1 MIGLRSKR
9 TTELL
14 PVQSVK
20 NGALILSGGSLR
32 AVLEC
37 QTLAFGIK
45 GEAEQRAVVAGWSSL
60 LNSLTHPLQV
70 VIRTRRLDPS
80 ALPPPAD
87 RDRALRESYRLLV
100 ESLTDARKVLDRRF
114 YVVVPWDAPK
124 SRPPKRP
131 EQFLEQRVSWVADCL
146 RRLDLQPR
154 RLSGHSLAELLRRP
168 MDPAA
173 SVQPTAIDDNLIDF
187 SDLVAPTALTEGTTS
202 LSVSGRHA
210 IALAAS
216 RYPSR
221 LHPGWL
227 GDLQAFDG
235 DLDLSLHIFPSSGPA
250 VMSFLERRIGEL
262 SSTLRI
268 LDEHGGR
275 PDPWRRSALHDAIE
289 LQDRIADGSERLF
302 DVALYMTVW
311 ADGLDELDAATGRI
325 EALLGMRLI
334 HTRRLL
340 LQMRPGLVS
349 SMPIG
354 VDKVRLQRLLST
366 SALSA
371 TFPFTGS
378 DLPTRSG
385 LLYGVNATSRSAVV
399 LDRFTLENHNAVV
412 FATSGAGKSY
422 LVKVELVRAMLSG
435 TRALVVDPEGE
446 YASILAA
453 LGGEVIQVRP
463 GTRTGIDPFRLTDA
477 SPGALDTQI
486 ATLTTFISLLAG
498 QVKPRQRGA
507 IEDAIALVY
516 ARAGFADGVPSKGLA
531 APRLID
537 VQARLRETAGL
548 EEVAHRL
555 ERFVTGSGRWLLS
568 GQESPSVSGSA
579 AYVLAGMPDEE
590 RVAAMFLVLDRIWA
604 GLASSGHQ
612 TLVVVDEAWWLMRH
626 PDTASFLFRLAK
638 TARKRRAG
646 LTLIT
651 QDVSD
656 VLARPEGEA
665 MIANSALQVLMKQA
679 PQAMPRLAELFRLTP
694 AEQSWLLNAQRG
706 EALMVAQGKR
716 VPFQVIATDEEA
728 RLIAGKGVAE

>member
-1 MIGLRSKR
+1 
-9 TTELL
+9 
-14 PVQSVK
+14 
-20 NGALILSGGSLR
+20 
-32 AVLEC
+32 
-37 QTLAFGIK
+37 
-45 GEAEQRAVVAGWSSL
+45 
-60 LNSLTHPLQV
+60 
-70 VIRTRRLDPS
+70 
-80 ALPPPAD
+80 
-87 RDRALRESYRLLV
+87 
-100 ESLTDARKVLDRRF
+100 
-114 YVVVPWDAPK
+114 
-124 SRPPKRP
+124 
-131 EQFLEQRVSWVADCL
+131 
-146 RRLDLQPR
+146 
-154 RLSGHSLAELLRRP
+154 
-168 MDPAA
+168 
-173 SVQPTAIDDNLIDF
+173 
-187 SDLVAPTALTEGTTS
+187 
-202 LSVSGRHA
+202 
-210 IALAAS
+210 
-216 RYPSR
+216 
-221 LHPGWL
+221 
-227 GDLQAFDG
+227 
-235 DLDLSLHIFPSSGPA
+235 
-250 VMSFLERRIGEL
+250 
-262 SSTLRI
+262 
-268 LDEHGGR
+268 
-275 PDPWRRSALHDAIE
+275 
-289 LQDRIADGSERLF
+289 
-302 DVALYMTVW
+302 
-311 ADGLDELDAATGRI
+311 
-325 EALLGMRLI
+325 MRLI

-422 LVKVELVRAMLSG
+422 LVKVELVRALLSG

-477 SPGALDTQI
+477 SPGALDARI

-516 ARAGFADGVPSKGLA
+516 ARAGFADAVASNGLT

-537 VQARLRETAGL
+537 VQTRLRETAGL

-604 GLASSGHQ
+604 GLASSGRQ

-656 VLARPEGEA
+656 VLTRPEGEA
-665 MIANSALQVLMKQA
+665 MIANSALQILMKQA

>member
-1 MIGLRSKR
+1 MIGLRSRR

-20 NGALILSGGSLR
+20 DGALILSGGSLR

-87 RDRALRESYRLLV
+87 HNRALRESYRSLV
-100 ESLTDARKVLDRRF
+100 ESLTDERKVLDRRF

-124 SRPPKRP
+124 SRPAKNA
-131 EQFLEQRVSWVADCL
+131 EQLLEQRVSWVADCL

-154 RLSGHSLAELLRRP
+154 RLSDHSLAELLRRP

-173 SVQPTAIDDNLIDF
+173 SVQPTASDDHLSDF
-187 SDLVAPTALTEGTTS
+187 SDLVAPTALTEGATS
-202 LSVSGRHA
+202 LSVSGRDA
-210 IALAAS
+210 IAIAVS

-235 DLDLSLHIFPSSGPA
+235 DLDLSLHILPSSAPA

-268 LDEHGGR
+268 IDDRGGR
-275 PDPWRRSALHDAIE
+275 PDPWRRAALHDAIE

-311 ADGLDELDAATGRI
+311 ADGLDDLDAATGRI

-354 VDKVRLQRLLST
+354 VDKVRLHRALST

-371 TFPFTGS
+371 TFPFSGT
-378 DLPTRSG
+378 DLPGGSG
-385 LLYGVNATSRSAVV
+385 LLYGVNTATRSAVV
-399 LDRFTLENHNAVV
+399 IDRFALENHNAVV

-422 LVKVELVRAMLSG
+422 LVKVELVRALLSG
-435 TRALVVDPEGE
+435 TRALVVDPEDAD
-446 YASILAA
+446 ASILAA
-453 LGGEVIQVRP
+453 LGGEVIQVSP
-463 GTRTGIDPFRLTDA
+463 GTRPGIDPFALTDT
-477 SPGALDTQI
+477 SPGALDTRI

-498 QVKPRQRGA
+498 QVRPRQRGS
-507 IEDAIALVY
+507 IEDAIALIY
-516 ARAGFADGVPSKGLA
+516 ARSGFADGITSKGLTT
-531 APRLID
+531 PRLID
-537 VQARLRETAGL
+537 VQSRLRATAGM
-548 EEVAHRL
+548 EDVALRL
-555 ERFVTGSGRWLLS
+555 ERFITGAGRWLLS
-568 GQESPSVSGSA
+568 GSLAPTVGNSA
-579 AYVLAGMPDEE
+579 AYVLAGLPDEE
-590 RVAAMFLVLDRIWA
+590 RVAAMFLVLDRIW
-604 GLASSGHQ
+604 GQLASSSRQ

-656 VLARPEGEA
+656 VLAKPEGEA
-665 MIANSALQVLMKQA
+665 MIANSALQILMKQA
-679 PQAMPRLAELFRLTP
+679 PQAMPRLAELLRLTP
-694 AEQSWLLNAQRG
+694 AEESWLLNAQRG

-716 VPFQVIATDEEA
+716 VPYQVIATDEEA
-728 RLIAGKGVAE
+728 RLIAGKGVSE

>member
-20 NGALILSGGSLR
+20 DGALTLTGGSLR

-80 ALPPPAD
+80 ALPHPAD
-87 RDRALRESYRLLV
+87 HNRALRESYRLLV
-100 ESLTDARKVLDRRF
+100 ESLTEERRVLDRRF

-124 SRPPKRP
+124 SRPPKSP
-131 EQFLEQRVSWVADCL
+131 EQFLEQRVSWVAECL

-154 RLSGHSLAELLRRP
+154 RLSDHSLAELLRRP

-173 SVQPTAIDDNLIDF
+173 SVQPTAVDDNLIDF
-187 SDLVAPTALTEGTTS
+187 SDLVAPTALTEGATS

-210 IALAAS
+210 IAIAVS

-235 DLDLSLHIFPSSGPA
+235 DLDLSLHIWPSNGPA

-268 LDEHGGR
+268 IDDHGGR
-275 PDPWRRSALHDAIE
+275 PDPWRRAAIHDAIE
-289 LQDRIADGSERLF
+289 LQDKIADGSERLF

-311 ADGLDELDAATGRI
+311 ADGLDDLDAATGRI

-422 LVKVELVRAMLSG
+422 LVKVELVRAMLGG

-507 IEDAIALVY
+507 IEDAIALIY
-516 ARAGFADGVPSKGLA
+516 ARAGFADGVAAKGLT
-531 APRLID
+531 APRLVD
-537 VQARLRETAGL
+537 VQTRLRETAGL
-548 EEVAHRL
+548 EDIAHRL
-555 ERFVTGSGRWLLS
+555 ERFVTGAGRWLLS

-579 AYVLAGMPDEE
+579 AYVLAGLPDEE
-590 RVAAMFLVLDRIWA
+590 RVSAMFLVLDRIWA
-604 GLASSGHQ
+604 ELASSGHQ

>member
-1 MIGLRSKR
+1 MIGLRSRR

-20 NGALILSGGSLR
+20 DGTLILSGGSLR

-45 GEAEQRAVVAGWSSL
+45 GEPEQRAVVAGWSSL
-60 LNSLTHPLQV
+60 LNSLTHPVQV
-70 VIRTRRLDPS
+70 VMRTRRLDPS

-87 RDRALRESYRLLV
+87 HNGALRESYRSLV
-100 ESLTDARKVLDRRF
+100 DSLTDERKVLDRHF

-124 SRPPKRP
+124 SRPPKDAR
-131 EQFLEQRVSWVADCL
+131 QFLEQRVSWVAECL
-146 RRLDLQPR
+146 RRLDLEPR
-154 RLSGHSLAELLRRP
+154 RLSDHSLAELLRRP
-168 MDPAA
+168 MDPTA
-173 SVQPTAIDDNLIDF
+173 SVQPTAINDDLIDF
-187 SDLVAPTALTEGTTS
+187 SDLVAPTALTEGATS

-210 IALAAS
+210 IAIAVS

-235 DLDLSLHIFPSSGPA
+235 DLDLALHIWPSSGPA
-250 VMSFLERRIGEL
+250 VMSFLERRVGEL

-268 LDEHGGR
+268 IDERGGR
-275 PDPWRRSALHDAIE
+275 PDPWRRAALHDAIE

-302 DVALYMTVW
+302 DVALYITVW
-311 ADGLDELDAATGRI
+311 AEGLDELEAATGRI

-349 SMPIG
+349 SMPLG

-378 DLPTRSG
+378 DLPARSG
-385 LLYGVNATSRSAVV
+385 LLYGVNTATRSAVV
-399 LDRFTLENHNAVV
+399 IDRFTLENHNAVV
-412 FATSGAGKSY
+412 FATSGAGKSF
-422 LVKVELVRAMLSG
+422 LVKAELIRAVLSG

-446 YASILAA
+446 YASIVAA
-453 LGGEVIQVRP
+453 LGGSVIQVRP
-463 GTRTGIDPFRLTDA
+463 GTRTGIDPFTVTDA
-477 SPGALDTQI
+477 SPGALDTRI
-486 ATLTTFISLLAG
+486 ATLTTFISLLVG
-498 QVKPRQRGA
+498 HVTPRQRGA
-507 IEDAIALVY
+507 IEDAIALAY
-516 ARAGFADGVPSKGLA
+516 ARAGFAEGLTPHGLTT
-531 APRLID
+531 PRLVD
-537 VQARLRETAGL
+537 VQSRLRATAGL
-548 EEVAHRL
+548 EDVAQRL
-555 ERFVTGSGRWLLS
+555 GRFITGAGRWLLS
-568 GQESPSVSGSA
+568 GQESPSAGDSA
-579 AYVLAGMPDEE
+579 AYVLAGLPDEE
-590 RVAAMFLVLDRIWA
+590 RVAAMFLVLDRIWS
-604 GLASSGHQ
+604 GLASSERQ

-651 QDVSD
+651 QDVGD

-665 MIANSALQVLMKQA
+665 MIANSALQILMKQA

-706 EALMVAQGKR
+706 EALMVAQGRR
-716 VPFQVIATDEEA
+716 VPFQVIATDEES
-728 RLIAGKGVAE
+728 RLIAGKGVAA

>member
-1 MIGLRSKR
+1 MIGLRARR

-14 PVQSVK
+14 PIQSVRDA
-20 NGALILSGGSLR
+20 ALILRGGSLR

-70 VIRTRRLDPS
+70 VIRTRQLDPS
-80 ALPPPAD
+80 ALPAPEEQNQ
-87 RDRALRESYRLLV
+87 ALRESYRTLV
-100 ESLTDARKVLDRRF
+100 DTLTGERRVLDRRF

-124 SRPPKRP
+124 SRPSKNAM
-131 EQFLEQRVSWVADCL
+131 QILEQRVSCVTDCL
-146 RRLDLQPR
+146 RRLDLEPR
-154 RLSGHSLAELLRRP
+154 RLSDHSLAELLRRP

-173 SVQPTAIDDNLIDF
+173 SVQPIADDD
-187 SDLVAPTALTEGTTS
+187 DLADISELAAPTALTEGATS
-202 LSVSGRHA
+202 LTISGRHA
-210 IALAAS
+210 CAMAVS
-216 RYPSR
+216 KYPAR

-227 GDLQAFDG
+227 GDFHGFEG
-235 DLDLSLHIFPSSGPA
+235 DLDLALHIWPSSGPA

-268 LDEHGGR
+268 IDERGGR
-275 PDPWRRSALHDAIE
+275 PDPLRRAALHDAIE

-302 DVALYMTVW
+302 DVALYVTVW
-311 ADGLDELDAATGRI
+311 ADNSHDLDEATVRV
-325 EALLGMRLI
+325 ETLLGTRLI

-340 LQMRPGLVS
+340 LQMRSGLVS
-349 SMPIG
+349 SMPLG
-354 VDKVRLQRLLST
+354 VDHVRLGRVLST

-378 DLPTRSG
+378 DLPTSSG
-385 LLYGVNATSRSAVV
+385 LLYGVNTATRSAVV

-412 FATSGAGKSY
+412 FATSGAGKSFM
-422 LVKVELVRAMLSG
+422 VKVELVRALLSG

-446 YASILAA
+446 YGSIVAR
-453 LGGEVIQVRP
+453 LGGDVIQVRP
-463 GTRTGIDPFRLTDA
+463 GVSGAINPFSLSDA
-477 SPGALDTQI
+477 APGALDARV
-486 ATLTTFISLLAG
+486 ATLTTFICLLAG
-498 QVKPRQRGA
+498 HVKPRQRGA
-507 IEDAIALVY
+507 IEDAIALAY
-516 ARAGFADGVPSKGLA
+516 ARAGFADGVTPTGLTP
-531 APRLID
+531 PRLID
-537 VQARLRETAGL
+537 VQSRLRTTSGL
-548 EEVAHRL
+548 EDVAARL
-555 ERFVTGSGRWLLS
+555 ERFITGPGRWLLS
-568 GQESPSVSGSA
+568 GQESTSLKGSA
-579 AYVLAGMPDEE
+579 AFVLAGLPEEE
-590 RVAAMFLVLDRIWA
+590 RVAAMFLVLERIWTS
-604 GLASSGHQ
+604 LANSGRE

-626 PDTASFLFRLAK
+626 QDTASFLFRLAK

-665 MIANSALQVLMKQA
+665 MIANSALQILMKQA
-679 PQAMPRLAELFRLTP
+679 PQAIPRLAELFRLTP

-706 EALMVAQGKR
+706 EALMVAQGRR

-728 RLIAGKGVAE
+728 RLIAGKGVAA